1 MFMRIHLESNFMLLG
16 SETIESIDFD
26 LPAVTLKELLK
37 ALCRRSADSLE
48 FLRAD
53 GTDLSLDWDI
63 EVNGRSFGLCE
74 GGLEALLKDGDTVTI
89 KLALLGGG

>member
-1 MFMRIHLESNFMLLG
+1 MRIYLESNFMLLG

-26 LPAVTLKELLK
+26 RPAVTLKGLLE
-37 ALCRRSADSLE
+37 ALSRRSGDSLD
-48 FLRAD
+48 FLRSD

-74 GGLEALLKDGDTVTI
+74 GGLKSLLQDGDTVTI

>member
-1 MFMRIHLESNFMLLG
+1 MKIYLESNFMLLG

-26 LPAVTLKELLK
+26 RPAVTLKELLES
-37 ALCRRSADSLE
+37 LSRRSADSLE
-48 FLRAD
+48 FLRSD
-53 GTDLSLDWDI
+53 GKDLTLDWDI
-63 EVNGRSFGLCE
+63 AVNGRSFGLCA

>member
-1 MFMRIHLESNFMLLG
+1 MKIYLESNFMLLG

-26 LPAVTLKELLK
+26 RSAVTLKELLET
-37 ALCRRSADSLE
+37 LSRRSADSLE
-48 FLRAD
+48 FLRSD
-53 GTDLSLDWDI
+53 GKDLSLDWDI

>member
-1 MFMRIHLESNFMLLG
+1 MFMKIYLESNFMLLG

-26 LPAVTLKELLK
+26 RSAVTLKELLET
-37 ALCRRSADSLE
+37 LSRRSADSLE
-48 FLRAD
+48 FLRSD
-53 GTDLSLDWDI
+53 GKDLSLDWDI

>member
-1 MFMRIHLESNFMLLG
+1 MLLG

-26 LPAVTLKELLK
+26 HTAVTLKELLA
-37 ALCRRSADSLE
+37 ALTHRSAHSLE
-48 FLRAD
+48 FLRSD

-63 EVNGRSFGLCE
+63 DVNGRSFGLCE
-74 GGLEALLKDGDTVTI
+74 GGLESLLQDGDTVTI

>member
-1 MFMRIHLESNFMLLG
+1 MKINLESNFMLLG

-26 LPAVTLKELLK
+26 HTAVTLKELLE
-37 ALCRRSADSLE
+37 ALSRRAADSLE
-48 FLRAD
+48 FLRND
-53 GTDLSLDWDI
+53 GKDLSLDWDI